1 MLCGLPVALKAG
13 IAASAA
19 GYGLS
24 HAVRLLRRPAATLCL
39 DAGGVLWHDS
49 AAGRVHLHSAR
60 WHDFGYL
67 IRLEARSGGRRRPW
81 RFLWFT
87 AVMDAA
93 QRRMLRRALNAV
105 AMPQAGA
112 LPATVV
118 NPLL

>member
-1 MLCGLPVALKAG
+1 M
-13 IAASAA
+13 
-19 GYGLS
+19 
-24 HAVRLLRRPAATLCL
+24 
-39 DAGGVLWHDS
+39 LWHDS

-67 IRLEARSGGRRRPW
+67 IRLEARSGGRRPW

-112 LPATVV
+112 LSAMVV